1 MINKIKDIFLT
12 TGLTFTCIVYGLT
25 FTRTFIESKKENFLG
40 TNQLSCILLF
50 AFLLGLCSLIHY
62 IPKLP
67 GGVKRLVHFIL
78 SALAFFIC
86 IIVLTDLMQ
95 TPIFIFFGLLL
106 YTLSYLIVCGIK
118 SLINH
123 FVVRAIARSREDSMF
138 DN

>member
-12 TGLTFTCIVYGLT
+12 MGLTFTGIVYALT

-50 AFLLGLCSLIHY
+50 AFLLGLCSLIRY
-62 IPKLP
+62 IPKVP
-67 GGVKRLVHFIL
+67 GGLKRLIHFVL
-78 SALAFFIC
+78 SSLAFFLC

-106 YTLSYLIVCGIK
+106 YTVSYLVVCGVK
-118 SLINH
+118 ALINH
-123 FVVRAIARSREDSMF
+123 IIARAASRSREDSMF
-138 DN
+138 EN